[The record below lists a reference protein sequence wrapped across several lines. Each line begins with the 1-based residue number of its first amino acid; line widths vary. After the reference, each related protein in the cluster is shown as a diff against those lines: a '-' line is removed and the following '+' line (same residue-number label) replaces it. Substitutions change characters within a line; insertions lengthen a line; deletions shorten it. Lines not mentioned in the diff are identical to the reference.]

1 MRNPTLTRRF
11 LPAHPRARR
20 LTLWTIY
27 PSTATPTSLSDT
39 RPPQVRSR
47 LTADD
52 NPSSHPLAPRARH
65 HLRIARASFALMP
78 TRIRRA
84 DAAPPRLA
92 ARRPTS
98 MYARAQERMLQL
110 RDMASRGMANLAA
123 SAAAPL
129 PRARLRGPPSPR
141 PKISLV
147 GDVEPAVSSRGAS
160 VAELA
165 ERLDAAAAA
174 AEILFDMREHRRRR
188 GRGRGGGGDALPTSR
203 RVRRPPRRPRQ
214 NRAARRRHQRTTPR
228 ARHRSRGVARLRHRR
243 RRSHRRS
250 RRRRRRNGRDGG
262 EGRGA
267 PPRAGGGDGVGV
279 GGWRRDLATPPP
291 ATEAESA
298 MADLLGGLDVGG
310 PAPSSAPSPA
320 FTPGDGYRPPTMDV
334 GSPAPS
340 DRPTTEAEE
349 EAMIAAALAAS
360 LADAQPQEQS
370 QHPPLHAQPQ
380 TRGGDLLDAFAPP
393 PASPAPASASPRPA
407 PSPAP
412 GATAAPNLIDF

>member
-1 MRNPTLTRRF
+1 
-11 LPAHPRARR
+11 
-20 LTLWTIY
+20 
-27 PSTATPTSLSDT
+27 
-39 RPPQVRSR
+39 
-47 LTADD
+47 
-52 NPSSHPLAPRARH
+52 
-65 HLRIARASFALMP
+65 
-78 TRIRRA
+78 
-84 DAAPPRLA
+84 
-92 ARRPTS
+92 

-123 SAAAPL
+123 SAAAPPSRAPASAGL
-129 PRARLRGPPSPR
+129 PRRDPR
-141 PKISLV
+141 SRSSETS
-147 GDVEPAVSSRGAS
+147 EPAVSSRGAS

-174 AEILFDMREHRRRR
+174 AEILFDMRASTAGGADAGAEEEEMLSQLRAVCEDHLDVLARTVQR
-188 GRGRGGGGDALPTSR
+188 GDVTNEQLLVRAIEVAESLVSAIGDDEVTAAAVAAEEET
-203 RVRRPPRRPRQ
+203 VAT
-214 NRAARRRHQRTTPR
+214 AAR
-228 ARHRSRGVARLRHRR
+228 A
-243 RRSHRRS
+243 
-250 RRRRRRNGRDGG
+250 
-262 EGRGA
+262 EGA